1 MAIVDHRS
9 LASDILEGVGGPSN
23 IDSVIHCATRLR
35 FKLRDT
41 SKADTRAVEALPGVL
56 AVMNGGGQYQ
66 VVIGDEVS
74 TVHASLE
81 RLLGVDAEGVERPAV
96 VTEGSAWSPKR
107 VVNGLIEVISSIF
120 QPIIWPL
127 AAAGL
132 LKALLTLV
140 TQLSWLDSSSETYVI
155 LDAAADSL
163 FYFLPIFLGYTAANR
178 FGANKFT
185 SMVIA
190 GALVYPSIVELDA
203 SGESVHF
210 LAIPV
215 QMFNYTGSVIPII
228 LAVLIQARI
237 EKVLLRYVPA
247 VVRNFVTPLVSILVM
262 VPLVLLTVGPITS
275 VLSNGLSTGINNV
288 FEFAPW
294 LAGAVM
300 GGLWQVFVLFGLHW
314 GLVPTVVNDI
324 ALNGSSIIMGPL
336 LSAVAAQSAAT
347 VAVFIRT
354 RSKSR
359 RGIAGP
365 AAVSGFVSGVTE
377 PAIYG
382 VNLPLKKPFYFGLL
396 GGAVGG
402 AIAASGGSAAT
413 SFVFLSLLSL
423 SAYTTVG
430 SFALQVTGCVVA
442 IALSFALTYAF
453 VDREQDVDKKVEE
466 AKAEPAMKVGTVDV
480 LSPVDGTIVALT
492 DVPDRVFSSGILG
505 QGFGVV
511 PSDGIVRS
519 PISGTVVTLAKTGHA
534 FGIKSSDG
542 VEVLVHI
549 GIDTVRMN
557 GEGFSSSISRGDVV
571 TAGDV
576 IAEFDIEAVQRAG
589 FDPMTLVV
597 VTNSKNLGSIEPI
610 GSGVVSHGTPAIA
623 ITV

>member
-1 MAIVDHRS
+1 MAIVDHRT
-9 LASDILEGVGGPSN
+9 LASEILEGVGGPGN
-23 IDSVIHCATRLR
+23 VDSVIHCATRLR
-35 FKLRDT
+35 FKLRDSAT
-41 SKADTRAVEALPGVL
+41 PDTGAIEALPGVL
-56 AVMNGGGQYQ
+56 AVMEWGGQYQ
-66 VVIGDEVS
+66 VVIGDEVP
-74 TVHASLE
+74 TVHALLQ
-81 RLLGVDAEGVERPAV
+81 RLLGTDTPAERTDV
-96 VTEGSAWSPKR
+96 VTDGSKWSPKR
-107 VVNGLIEVISSIF
+107 LVNGLIEVISSIF

-140 TQLSWLDSSSETYVI
+140 TQLSWLDSSSQSYVI

-185 SMVIA
+185 AMVIA
-190 GALVYPSIVELDA
+190 GALVYPSIVELTA
-203 SGESVHF
+203 SGEAVRF

-215 QMFNYTGSVIPII
+215 RMFNYTSSVVPII
-228 LAVLIQARI
+228 LAVLIQARL

-275 VLSNGLSTGINNV
+275 VLSNALSTRINNV

-314 GLVPTVVNDI
+314 GMVPTVFNDI
-324 ALNGSSIIMGPL
+324 AANGSSIIMGPL

-347 VAVFIRT
+347 AAVFFRT
-354 RSKSR
+354 RSKAR

-365 AAVSGFVSGVTE
+365 AIVSGFVSGVTE

-396 GGAVGG
+396 GGAIGG

-430 SFALQVTGCVVA
+430 SFALQVTGCVIA
-442 IALSFALTYAF
+442 IVLSFVLTYAF
-453 VDREQDVDKKVEE
+453 VDREQEDVDKVEGE
-466 AKAEPAMKVGTVDV
+466 ATAPTMKVRAVDI

-511 PSDGIVRS
+511 PSEGIVRA
-519 PISGTVVTLAKTGHA
+519 PMSGTVVTVAKTGHA
-534 FGIKSSDG
+534 YGIKSSDG

-557 GEGFSSSISRGDVV
+557 GVGFFSAISRGDIVA
-571 TAGDV
+571 AGDV
-576 IAEFDIEAVQRAG
+576 IAEFDTAAVQKAG

-597 VTNSKNLGSIEPI
+597 VTNSKQLASVEPI
-610 GSGVVSHGTPAIA
+610 GTGAIAHGTPAIA
-623 ITV
+623 IAI